1 MVDSLWHLSL
11 HHACIHAMQ
20 LAYFCRVKLEEHMQ
34 IAFELVIRQSDA
46 TNTYQ
51 RTSRKYLTK
60 KSISF
65 ANQAA
70 NFSICLALIK
80 LKANQVYQRF

>member
-1 MVDSLWHLSL
+1 M
-11 HHACIHAMQ
+11 HAMQ

-51 RTSRKYLTK
+51 RTSR
-60 KSISF
+60 
-65 ANQAA
+65 
-70 NFSICLALIK
+70 
-80 LKANQVYQRF
+80 